1 MINYR
6 KTDYSILKI
15 EIEMLFI
22 ALKNIFLHKIHDLY
36 QSILGRSLRKNQR
49 ASRNERSY

>member
-6 KTDYSILKI
+6 RTDYSILKI
-15 EIEMLFI
+15 EIGILFI
-22 ALKNIFLHKIHDLY
+22 TLKNIFLHKIHHLY

-49 ASRNERSY
+49 ASRNERLY